1 MQKVFSGQEI
11 RAGERG
17 GAKASPA
24 FLFGMDAENL
34 SNWDNV
40 GTMSGQCWIMLEN
53 LQYVHGIQSP
63 VISFPDLIGHMH
75 VVRMSELTGDRF
87 DRDACLFHE

>member
-1 MQKVFSGQEI
+1 MLYCVLLHFIVLLFELGVVSFPDYTLVHYTDNVKKHYTDNAKKFF

-24 FLFGMDAENL
+24 FLCGMDAENL

-40 GTMSGQCWIMLEN
+40 GTMLGQCWTMLDN
-53 LQYVHGIQSP
+53 VG
-63 VISFPDLIGHMH
+63 
-75 VVRMSELTGDRF
+75 
-87 DRDACLFHE
+87 